1 MIEISNLS
9 FARGNFLIFKD
20 VSFTVES
27 GEVMI
32 LRAKRQGK
40 NNSSL

>member
-20 VSFTVES
+20 VSFAINS
-27 GEVMI
+27 GEAITVVVI
-32 LRAKRQGK
+32 LGMQGR
-40 NNSSL
+40 L